1 MDIKTLEKLQYR
13 ELIEK
18 VKSYCISG
26 LGKGLIDKLEI
37 SSDLLEVQNR
47 LNETSEG
54 KRLIEAFRKVPLEG
68 IYNVEPILDKI
79 QGETVLRPEELVIIS
94 DFLRGCRKIKE
105 FMVEKEEYAPTLSR
119 YSDFITGLRYIEE
132 EIASCIRIDKVDSSA
147 SKSLAKIRRGVEVT
161 ESKIGDRVNKFLR
174 SESNKKYIQEFF
186 VSKRDGRYTIPIKM
200 AYKNY
205 VKGSIVETSSKG
217 ATVFIEPESVEKL
230 SIELMILKGEEEV
243 EVYRILS
250 TLTGLLSQK
259 YRELNK
265 NQEIISIYDM
275 VFAKAKYSI
284 DIKGV
289 SPRINNKGYI
299 NIVGGKHPLLE
310 GEIVPLNLT
319 IGKRYSSLIIT
330 GPNAGGKT
338 IVLKTV
344 GLLTLAVQTGLHIA
358 GKERCEIALFDK
370 IFVDIGD
377 NQSMENSL
385 STFSSHMKNL
395 AYILGEADERTLL
408 LFDEIGSGTE
418 PSVGAALGIAIL
430 EEFYKKGCKTV
441 ATTHYGEI
449 KNFSEGHS
457 GFENAAMQF
466 KSETLEPLYKLVI
479 GESGESNAMWI
490 ARKMG
495 ISEEVLRRARC
506 ISDEGISGES
516 FSSI

>member
-1 MDIKTLEKLQYR
+1 MDINSLEKLQYNK
-13 ELIEK
+13 LLEK

-26 LGKGLIDKLEI
+26 LGKGLIDKVEI
-37 SSDLLEVQNR
+37 SSDIVEVQNR

-54 KRLIEAFRKVPLEG
+54 RRLIESFRKVPLEG
-68 IYNVEPILDKI
+68 IYNVEPILEKI
-79 QGETVLRPEELVIIS
+79 HSGVVLKPSELVIIC

-105 FMVEKEEYAPTLSR
+105 FMVTKEEYAPTLSR
-119 YSDFITGLRYIEE
+119 YSDFITGLKYIEE
-132 EIASCIRIDKVDSSA
+132 EITNCIKIDKVDSSA
-147 SKSLAKIRRGVEVT
+147 SKKLARIRRGIEVT

-200 AYKNY
+200 AYKNH

-230 SIELMILKGEEEV
+230 SIELMILKSEEEV
-243 EVYRILS
+243 EVYQILS
-250 TLTGLLSQK
+250 TLTGLLSEK
-259 YRELNK
+259 YKELNK
-265 NQEIISIYDM
+265 NQEIISKYDM

-289 SPRINNKGYI
+289 SPRINNNGYI
-299 NIVGGKHPLLE
+299 NILGGKHPLLE
-310 GEIVPLNLT
+310 GDVVPLNLKL
-319 IGKRYSSLIIT
+319 GEKYKSLIIT

-358 GKERCEIALFDK
+358 GEEGTEIALFDK

-395 AYILGEADERTLL
+395 SYILGEANENTLL
-408 LFDEIGSGTE
+408 LFDEIGSGTDPGE
-418 PSVGAALGIAIL
+418 GAALGIAIL
-430 EEFYKKGCKTV
+430 EGFYKKGCKTL

-449 KNFSEGHS
+449 KNFSEGHI
-457 GFENAAMQF
+457 GFKNAAMQF
-466 KSETLEPLYKLVI
+466 ENETLEPLYKLVI

-490 ARKMG
+490 AKKMG
-495 ISEEVLRRARC
+495 ISEEVIKRARC
-506 ISDEGISGES
+506 ISDEGTSRGD
-516 FSSI
+516 FSLI